1 MIFSIRHEP
10 LLAPQPLRVLVPA
23 RECAQTVVKANKQAM
38 VAVISHWH
46 SLSARKVENALKS
59 FSLPSIKKKLA
70 AAKFSHPPRA
80 RIRARRHGSTI
91 ASVKTNLLRSS
102 CVWAT

>member
-10 LLAPQPLRVLVPA
+10 LLAPQPLRVLVPE
-23 RECAQTVVKANKQAM
+23 RECAQTVVKVNKHAM
-38 VAVISHWH
+38 VAVPLHRH
-46 SLSARKVENALKS
+46 ALSARKVENALKS
-59 FSLPSIKKKLA
+59 FSLPSIGKKMA
-70 AAKFSHPPRA
+70 AAKISNPPRA